1 MSDMILVNNIVVNPD
16 QPRTVFSDAEIYA
29 LAESMAEYGLL
40 QPVSVTGPYD
50 NRYYI
55 LNDGERRFR
64 AAKQLG
70 WTQIPAHIR
79 APEEDRDNGH
89 SRLILA
95 LIGNLQRTE
104 MGVVDEA
111 RAFRKLRESGMS
123 TDEIAHII
131 GKSSSTVHN
140 RLNLLD
146 GDLTPATL
154 EHLNVGRIPN
164 EYSMLR
170 MLKRLQP
177 EQQDLIVK
185 RAIIAG
191 SSAQSIRTA
200 ISRMINQTPIPRR
213 NLVQSKRHTLNG
225 VTAPALA
232 VNDVE
237 LPERYIEIGAAVI
250 PICEHCGMGTD
261 KTGAICR
268 DCPLSALMVR
278 LSKE

>member
-1 MSDMILVNNIVVNPD
+1 MSDMLAINTIVVNPD
-16 QPRTVFSDAEIYA
+16 QPRTVFNDAEIYA
-29 LAESMAEYGLL
+29 LAESMEEYGLL

-50 NRYYI
+50 GRYYI
-55 LNDGERRFR
+55 LNDGERRLR

-70 WTQIPAHIR
+70 WSTIPAHIR

-111 RAFRKLRESGMS
+111 RAFRKLREDGMS

-140 RLNLLD
+140 RLTLLD

-154 EHLNVGRIPN
+154 EHLNAGRIPN

-191 SSAQSIRTA
+191 SSAQSVRTA

-213 NLVQSKRHTLNG
+213 NLVSKRHVLNG

-232 VNDVE
+232 INDVE
-237 LPERYIEIGAAVI
+237 LPERYADIASAVT

-268 DCPLSALMVR
+268 DCPLAALMVR